1 MGDPR
6 RLRNKYTRPKRL
18 WDEDRI
24 THDKE
29 LKTEFGL
36 KNSGEV
42 WKAADELRKYRR
54 EARRL
59 LSLTEEGR
67 AGDSEKII
75 TKLARTGIM
84 KEGSVEDILGLSVR
98 TVLERRLQTIVMRK
112 GLARSMKQ
120 SRQLITHGFISVK
133 GKKITI
139 PSYLVYADEEAG
151 IGYAKE
157 IDLTAGE
164 ISGEEEK
171 EAEKPAAPKEAKP
184 KEAEAPKPEAP
195 KEVKETEPKKE

>member
-157 IDLTAGE
+157 IDLAAGE

-171 EAEKPAAPKEAKP
+171 TEKPAAPKEAKP

-195 KEVKETEPKKE
+195 KEAKETEPKKE